1 MDAIIC
7 CKHVDDRDDA
17 EDKSSSQILECD
29 YDSGQCTKLYKS
41 IEAKQW
47 EEILYFLETGRWYFD
62 TKLITSLFFGKG
74 PDARFIESRTWVTAL
89 DEMGSVRWCQLP
101 LHAAITFQA
110 PFSVITKLVE
120 VYPES
125 IRCADD
131 QDMLPL
137 HYSFR
142 FASDDRIVSYLLEEF
157 PQAIKKKALRDRLPL
172 DMAQYSSKPERG
184 LIIERFVE
192 MSVLDAKADWDED
205 HKQVVASIK
214 TKANSSLTDEVVEK
228 REKLFNTENEL
239 ADALKKIEILKNEV
253 LALKN
258 GRDERSN
265 SNSDSRTGPPGC
277 TRTQPS
283 PNGVRSSR
291 GKSFASSHNDGREGY
306 SDISPE
312 ENVVDSTKKLKGLGK
327 MFGRQKKQSIS

>member
-1 MDAIIC
+1 MDTIIC
-7 CKHVDDRDDA
+7 CKHVDGRDDT
-17 EDKSSSQILECD
+17 EERSNSQVLECD
-29 YDSGQCTKLYKS
+29 YDSSQCTKLYKS

-47 EEILYFLETGRWYFD
+47 EEILYFLENGRWYFD
-62 TKLITSLFFGKG
+62 TTVLTSLLFGKG
-74 PDARFIESRTWVTAL
+74 PDPRFIESRTWVTAL

-142 FASDDRIVSYLLEEF
+142 FASEDRILSYLLEEF

-184 LIIERFVE
+184 VIIERFVE
-192 MSVLDAKADWDED
+192 MSILDAKADWDDD
-205 HKQVVASIK
+205 HNKVIASIK
-214 TKANSSLTDEVVEK
+214 TKANSTLTEEVVEK
-228 REKLFNTENEL
+228 REKLQNTENEL
-239 ADALKKIEILKNEV
+239 RETKKKIEELEKELLCV
-253 LALKN
+253 K
-258 GRDERSN
+258 GRDDNNHLNFDVRAGPPSTRIQSSTGYGKSNRSKSFN
-265 SNSDSRTGPPGC
+265 SNTQQEMRDGQFSDS
-277 TRTQPS
+277 
-283 PNGVRSSR
+283 
-291 GKSFASSHNDGREGY
+291 A
-306 SDISPE
+306 E
-312 ENVVDSTKKLKGLGK
+312 ENIFDTSRKLKGLGK